1 MPPLTRIARSAAV
14 ALSALALTACATTMT
29 AGSHVDRALDFAR
42 YRTWNWGPADTL
54 PTGDAR
60 LDANPF
66 FLDHVQGAVEK
77 GLAARKLKG
86 PNPDAPALLIHFHA
100 SINQQIDVNGI
111 DSRRGYCDNACTEGI
126 VQYEAGTLVLDFI
139 DAETNRL
146 IWRGWAQ
153 DTVEGVLD
161 NEDRMAKKI
170 DEAVAKMLAR
180 LPPSL

>member
-1 MPPLTRIARSAAV
+1 MSV
-14 ALSALALTACATTMT
+14 S
-29 AGSHVDRALDFAR
+29 SHVERGLDFGR

-77 GLAARKLKG
+77 GLAARGISG
-86 PNPDAPALLIHFHA
+86 PTPDAPQLLIHFHA
-100 SINQQIDVNGI
+100 SINDRIDVNGI
-111 DSRRGYCDNACTEGI
+111 DNRRGYCLNACTENVI
-126 VQYEAGTLVLDFI
+126 RYEAGTLVLDFV
-139 DAETNRL
+139 DAATNKV

-170 DEAVAKMLAR
+170 DEAVTRMLAR